1 MLNYRLK
8 NYYFILAF
16 LTFSASMLG
25 QRKTPKN
32 IVTSA
37 NNKAGVF
44 IDVNAAGYTPST
56 FTAEQLVKNVLINGG
71 STCSVPNVSNVM
83 VTPNQPAT
91 DNDRFW
97 GYFHKGT
104 TNFPF
109 TDGIVLTTGYA
120 RQAGNVASSVSTA
133 VTGAGQDDPD
143 LLAAVPNTSTNPDD
157 HYRDNVMLEFDFVP
171 NSSQVKF
178 NYIFASEEYTGSY
191 PCQYSD
197 AFALLIKPTA
207 GGPYVNVAVLPGGAG
222 PVSMT
227 NIHPDISGVCPAIN
241 EIYFAGYNSA
251 SNIVTNYEGRTVP
264 LTATATVTPGVS
276 YHFKM
281 VLSDFRDTAFD
292 SAVFIEG
299 GSFDIGIQLVDGT
312 GAVLPSSLNMCDN
325 TPQTL
330 VAQVSNAAGLTYQW
344 YKDGVA
350 INGATSGTYI
360 ATAPGVYEVKVMVPG
375 NTCPA
380 SATVTI
386 VGGTSPTVQNATLTA
401 CYATGNAVFNL
412 TQAEPYLTT
421 TSGVLF
427 KYYVNQADAV
437 AGNNSNIAAPTTYS
451 SAGGQT
457 IYVNVSKGFCSK
469 VAQLQLVK
477 APQMTATIAAP
488 QKLTCAAPQTTLNAG
503 ASVYPTGATFNWVA
517 SAGGNIVSG
526 ATTSNPVINKG
537 GTYTLTITKVY
548 QPGATCTAT
557 ASVNVEEDLVKP
569 VVTLSAPKY
578 RICQGESVVITAAG
592 ALTYVWS
599 GLSGNG
605 GVKTV
610 TPNVTT
616 TYTVNGIAANGC
628 QSATPATITI
638 EVVPAIV
645 SNVKGGYICQGDN
658 ITLDAGSGPNYSYLW
673 NTGATTQT
681 ISVGTPGTYTVIID
695 NEVCSKTFTV
705 QVIQAVIPEII
716 NVNYNENG
724 TMILTASNPSNG
736 TLEYSIDN
744 GLTWQNSNTFGN
756 VPRNT
761 VVSIRV
767 RVKNT
772 SCVGFLEY
780 FTFVIQNVITP
791 NGDNI
796 NDIIDFRGVNQNK
809 DFRASIFDRYGKE
822 VYRESK
828 LQPYWDGYFQGKRLN
843 TASYWYQVSFEDPA
857 SKKPVVKTGW
867 ILLKNFE

>member
-1 MLNYRLK
+1 MNKQYQMLNYRLK

-16 LTFSASMLG
+16 LTFSASLLG
-25 QRKTPKN
+25 QRKAPKN
-32 IVTSA
+32 IVTSV

-56 FTAEQLVKNVLINGG
+56 FTAEQLVKNILINGG
-71 STCSVPNVSNVM
+71 STCSVPNVSNVT

-120 RQAGNVASSVSTA
+120 RQAGNTASSVSMP

-143 LLAAVPNTSTNPDD
+143 LLAAVPNTSTDPND

-227 NIHPDISGVCPAIN
+227 NIHPAISGVCPAIN
-241 EIYFAGYNSA
+241 ETYFAGYNSA

-299 GSFDIGIQLVDGT
+299 GSFDIGIQLVDGS
-312 GAVLPSSLNMCDN
+312 GAVLPSSLNVCDN
-325 TPQTL
+325 APQTL
-330 VAQVSNAAGLTYQW
+330 VAQVSNVTGLTYQW
-344 YKDGVA
+344 FKDGVA
-350 INGATSGTYI
+350 IPGATSGTYI

-380 SATVTI
+380 SATITI
-386 VGGTSPTVQNATLTA
+386 VGGTTPPAQDATLKLCTTPTTPNFNLNNATPLI
-401 CYATGNAVFNL
+401 
-412 TQAEPYLTT
+412 T
-421 TSGVLF
+421 TSTTAVVR
-427 KYYVNQADAV
+427 YYVNQADAT
-437 AGNNSNIAAPTTYS
+437 AGNTNYLSTAAMSSYNGTDGQLLYVVVSNGA
-451 SAGGQT
+451 
-457 IYVNVSKGFCSK
+457 FCK
-469 VAQLQLVK
+469 KMVTLTLKKEATPVAQL
-477 APQMTATIAAP
+477 TATKTKIC
-488 QKLTCAAPQTTLNAG
+488 LGESTTLTAANG
-503 ASVYPTGATFNWVA
+503 VTYQWTGLTGTG
-517 SAGGNIVSG
+517 S
-526 ATTSNPVINKG
+526 
-537 GTYTLTITKVY
+537 TYTVSPT
-548 QPGATCTAT
+548 Q
-557 ASVNVEEDLVKP
+557 
-569 VVTLSAPKY
+569 
-578 RICQGESVVITAAG
+578 
-592 ALTYVWS
+592 
-599 GLSGNG
+599 
-605 GVKTV
+605 
-610 TPNVTT
+610 TT
-616 TYTVNGIAANGC
+616 TYTVYPIGAQGC
-628 QSATPATITI
+628 KPSQPATITI
-638 EVVPAIV
+638 EVVPAIK
-645 SNVKGGYICQGDN
+645 SNLSGGMICQGDA
-658 ITLDAGSGPNYSYLW
+658 ITLDAGAGPNYVYLW
-673 NTGATTQT
+673 STGATTQT
-681 ISVGTPGTYTVIID
+681 ISVNTPGTYKVTIT
-695 NEVCSKTFTV
+695 NGVCSKDFTT

-724 TMILTASNPSNG
+724 TMIITASNPSNG
-736 TLEYSIDN
+736 ALEYSIDN
-744 GLTWQNSNTFGN
+744 GLTWQNSNTFTN
-756 VPRNT
+756 VPRNK

-767 RVKNT
+767 RVKKT

-780 FTFVIQNVITP
+780 FTFVMQNVITP

-796 NDIIDFRGVNQNK
+796 NDIIDFRGVNDNK
-809 DFRASIFDRYGKE
+809 DFKASIFDRYGKE

>member
-8 NYYFILAF
+8 SYYFILMF
-16 LTFSASMLG
+16 LTVSASLLG
-25 QRKTPKN
+25 QRKPPKN

-56 FTAEQLVKNVLINGG
+56 YTPEQLVKNILINGG
-71 STCSVPNVSNVM
+71 STCSVPNVSNVT

-143 LLAAVPNTSTNPDD
+143 LLAAVPNPNPND
-157 HYRDNVMLEFDFVP
+157 HYKDNVMLEFDFVP

-227 NIHPDISGVCPAIN
+227 NIHPAISGVCPAIN
-241 EIYFAGYNSA
+241 ETYFAGYNSA
-251 SNIVTNYEGRTVP
+251 SNIVTNYEGRTIP

-281 VLSDFRDTAFD
+281 VLSDYRDTAFD

-312 GAVLPSSLNMCDN
+312 GAVLPSTLNMCDN

-330 VAQVSNAAGLTYQW
+330 VAQVSNVTGLTYQW
-344 YKDGVA
+344 YLNGVA
-350 INGATSGTYI
+350 INGATSGTYV
-360 ATAPGVYEVKVMVPG
+360 ATAPGVYQVQVQVPG

-386 VGGTSPTVQNATLTA
+386 VGGTSPVVQNATLTA
-401 CYATGNAVFNL
+401 CYATGNATFNL

-421 TSGVLF
+421 TTGVTF
-427 KYYVNQADAV
+427 KYYLNQADAV
-437 AGNNSNIAAPTTYS
+437 AGNNSNITTPTNFS

-457 IYVNVSKGFCSK
+457 IYVNVAKGFCSK

-477 APQMTATIAAP
+477 APQMTASIATP
-488 QKLTCAAPQTTLNAG
+488 QKITCAVPQITLNAG
-503 ASVYPTGATFNWVA
+503 ASVYPSGATFNWVA
-517 SAGGNIVSG
+517 SGGGNIVSG
-526 ATTSNPVINKG
+526 ATTSSPVVNKG

-557 ASVNVEEDLVKP
+557 TSVTVAEDLVKP
-569 VVTLSAPKY
+569 VVALTAPRYK
-578 RICQGESVVITAAG
+578 ICQGESVVLTATG

-605 GVKTV
+605 NVKTV
-610 TPNVTT
+610 TPNTTT

-645 SNVKGGYICQGDN
+645 SNVKGGYICQGDK
-658 ITLDAGSGPNYSYLW
+658 ITLDAGAGPNYTYLW

-681 ISVGTPGTYTVIID
+681 ISVGTPGAY
-695 NEVCSKTFTV
+695 
-705 QVIQAVIPEII
+705 AVTI
-716 NVNYNENG
+716 N
-724 TMILTASNPSNG
+724 
-736 TLEYSIDN
+736 
-744 GLTWQNSNTFGN
+744 
-756 VPRNT
+756 
-761 VVSIRV
+761 
-767 RVKNT
+767 
-772 SCVGFLEY
+772 
-780 FTFVIQNVITP
+780 
-791 NGDNI
+791 NGD
-796 NDIIDFRGVNQNK
+796 VQK
-809 DFRASIFDRYGKE
+809 CLRY
-822 VYRESK
+822 R
-828 LQPYWDGYFQGKRLN
+828 
-843 TASYWYQVSFEDPA
+843 
-857 SKKPVVKTGW
+857 
-867 ILLKNFE
+867 